1 LQFAPRQSEIVGNS
15 LLTIPDSR
23 QETMKLSGIRV
34 LDLSQYLP
42 GPHLT
47 MTMADHGADVI
58 MVEPANG
65 TGEPTRKMG
74 TRAADGTS
82 VWFRN
87 IARGKRAVALDL
99 KDATQKD
106 IFFNLADDADVIVEA
121 FRPGVAKRLG
131 LDYDAIAARNPRI
144 VYCSISAFGQD
155 GPLKDKPAHDL
166 GVQALVGTADLSRGP
181 DDKPAMP
188 NLVAADMAS
197 SLTALSAILMALLA
211 REKTGEGDFIDIA
224 MFDSLIAWTP
234 NIIGS
239 VFGEDRAPVPK
250 QMRNYGGQAM
260 NRLYETK
267 DGGHIALAGNEKK
280 FCENFFAALG
290 RPDLANL
297 AAGEPGPTQAPL
309 IAFLTETFA
318 TKTRAEWEAFLAPID
333 LCWAPLHTLKDGF
346 DDPNTKARGMV
357 LTDSS
362 GNRHIGP
369 AVKFREQPAH
379 PDLSLPDYAPSAALH
394 WRPR

>member
-1 LQFAPRQSEIVGNS
+1 
-15 LLTIPDSR
+15 
-23 QETMKLSGIRV
+23 MKLSGIRV

-65 TGEPTRKMG
+65 TGEPTRVMG
-74 TRAADGTS
+74 TRAKDGAS

-99 KDATQKD
+99 KDAAQKET
-106 IFFNLADDADVIVEA
+106 FLALADEADVIVEA
-121 FRPGVAKRLG
+121 FRPGVARRLG
-131 LDYDAIAARNPRI
+131 IDYDAIAARNPCL

-155 GPLKDKPAHDL
+155 GPYRDKPAHDL
-166 GVQALVGTADLSRGP
+166 AVQALVGTADLSRGS

-211 REKTGEGDFIDIA
+211 REKTGRGDFIDIA
-224 MFDSLIAWTP
+224 MYDSLLAWTP
-234 NIIGS
+234 NITGT
-239 VFGEDRAPVPK
+239 VLGEDRAPVPRA
-250 QMRNYGGQAM
+250 MRNYGGQAM

-267 DGGHIALAGNEKK
+267 DGGHIALAGNERK
-280 FCENFFAALG
+280 FCENLLTALG
-290 RPDLANL
+290 RPDLIAL
-297 AAGEPGPTQAPL
+297 AAGEPGPSQQPL
-309 IAFLTETFA
+309 IDFFTETFRSR
-318 TKTRAEWEAFLAPID
+318 TRDEWEAFLERVD
-333 LCWAPLHTLKDGF
+333 LCWAPLRNLKEAF
-346 DDPNTKARGMV
+346 DDPNTAARGMV
-357 LTDSS
+357 LSDGA

-369 AVKFREQPAH
+369 AAKFRAEPAR
-379 PDLSLPDYAPSAALH
+379 PDLRLPPYDPSSIPH